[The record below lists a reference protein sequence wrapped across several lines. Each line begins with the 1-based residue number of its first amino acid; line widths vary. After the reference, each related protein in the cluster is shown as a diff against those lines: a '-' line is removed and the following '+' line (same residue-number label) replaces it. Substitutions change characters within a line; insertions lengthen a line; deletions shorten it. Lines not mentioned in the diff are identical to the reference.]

1 MISFSE
7 ETLLY
12 SEKEHSVI
20 VKQEVALI
28 IAHELAHFWFGNLV
42 TMEWWNELWLNEAM
56 ATFFEFKAIEKI
68 YPDMDTVLYSNINTK
83 KY

>member
-20 VKQEVALI
+20 VKQKVALI

-68 YPDMDTVLYSNINTK
+68 YPDMDTVLYII
-83 KY
+83 